1 MLPVSCLRDMPEDF
15 PEYLEWNPSLA
26 FPMAEE
32 SFGLNLES
40 GFDTALLQL
49 DTITGL
55 PEWVSRLEVVMEG
68 SIDFDLS
75 VFTSRYNDLRSILFR
90 VNLYN
95 GFPNELHAQ
104 VYFLNPGLSPVDSL
118 FSEGPV
124 IVPPGTVLGNG
135 ETIEPYHVI
144 RDAIFNLD
152 RIEKLEDASSIL
164 FRAIL
169 RNPDVDVNLIP
180 YYTNYS
186 FNVEI
191 GAMAGLT
198 FDFTY

>member
-1 MLPVSCLRDMPEDF
+1 MPEDF

-26 FPMAEE
+26 FPLAEE

-104 VYFLNPGLSPVDSL
+104 VYFLDPGLNPVDSL

-124 IVPPGTVLGNG
+124 VVPPGTVLGNG

-144 RDAIFNLD
+144 RDAVFNLA
-152 RIEKLEDASSIL
+152 RIEKLEDASSLL

-169 RNPDVDVNLIP
+169 RSPDVDINLIP
-180 YYTNYS
+180 YYPGYS

-198 FDFTY
+198 FDFTF